1 MVVQWRG
8 ADAYTGGVS
17 TDTIGTNASTL
28 DSLVS
33 AAPERVSTEFTAP
46 DDPQLFYASFGF
58 LFSSSQLAG
67 DHVNFAQPALTVG
80 GQTGYSI

>member
-8 ADAYTGGVS
+8 ASAYTGSVTTG
-17 TDTIGTNASTL
+17 TFGTNSATL

-33 AAPERVSTEFTAP
+33 AATERVSTEFTSP
-46 DDPQLFYASFGF
+46 NDPQLFYASFGF